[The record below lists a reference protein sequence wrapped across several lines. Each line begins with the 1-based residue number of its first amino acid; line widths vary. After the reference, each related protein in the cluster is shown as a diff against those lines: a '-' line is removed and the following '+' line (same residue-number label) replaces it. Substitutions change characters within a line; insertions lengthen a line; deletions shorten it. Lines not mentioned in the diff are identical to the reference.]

1 MAPGTAMGGMNPMGM
16 PGTAQMMP
24 PGTAMRLPGG
34 MAPPTAMRMPGTA
47 MPGTAMGGG
56 MPPGTGMA
64 PGTAMRL
71 GTGMMVPPGTGDV
84 GERPM
89 TSVQA
94 AGYNSDPST
103 RVGQQFDPSG
113 MAGASRGPAPPL
125 QKKSESSTEEK
136 LKDMERQ
143 VNALIE
149 ESAFEA
155 AKGDA
160 GTPAALEKAKE
171 AAKKERVLCKQ
182 REAAGLVDQINID
195 LTYSVCFNL
204 ANQYHANKQYTEA
217 LNTYSLIVKNKQ
229 YAQAGRLRVNMGN
242 IYYEQKKYPMAVKMY
257 RMALDQIPNTTKE
270 LRFKIMRNIGHASFR
285 MGAYQDALHSYEE
298 IMEGNPDFQAGFDL
312 LLCYYALGD
321 KERMKKGFLH
331 LMSVE
336 HEGTENEEDEDLEID
351 PAQHD
356 VLKEELREREKQGKH
371 FVTVAGK
378 LIAPVI
384 ELEWVSGFDWV
395 LDNLKTQG
403 HDDIASEME
412 IHKAVTY
419 MHKKDFG
426 QAVEVLK
433 GFEKKDKGLMA
444 RAATNLSFIYFL
456 EGDNPAAKK
465 YAEMAHKYDRYN
477 AKALVNLGNVQY
489 ANGEFEAAAETFQE
503 AAEKDSD
510 CVEAIYNQGLAYK
523 ALEQLDEAKRCFEK
537 LQTIMPMNAEVIY
550 NIANLHDAMGNMRQ
564 ATKWFNILTTRVP
577 SDPGILARLGQ
588 IYSRE
593 EDEAQA
599 FHYHLEAY
607 RYFPVN
613 MEVISWLG
621 AYFVKNELYEKAM
634 EFFKRASQIQ
644 PEEVKWK
651 LMVASCH
658 RRIQNFSNALQ
669 IYQDIHN
676 QYPENVEC
684 LRYLV
689 HICGEQGMKEQA
701 HEYVLKL
708 RKAERDMEI
717 ENARKERQEQERQA
731 MEQER
736 DGGGGDSYGGEP
748 KQSQYEEQP
757 QQQEAYQPPVQQQQ
771 QQQQQPQYEQ
781 PPQQQ
786 PYGGQPSPQQQQEP
800 SPQNSPMQP
809 SPQRKQAADDE
820 WGDDDDVAGLLA

>member
-1 MAPGTAMGGMNPMGM
+1 MGAMPGTAMGMGGMQMG
-16 PGTAQMMP
+16 AQMMP
-24 PGTAMRLPGG
+24 PGTAMRMPGG

-47 MPGTAMGGG
+47 MGG

-71 GTGMMVPPGTGDV
+71 GTGMMLPPGTGDV

-149 ESAFEA
+149 ESAFES

-336 HEGTENEEDEDLEID
+336 HEGTENDEDDDLEID

-384 ELEWVSGFDWV
+384 EVEWVSGFDWV

-412 IHKAVTY
+412 IHKAVTF

-433 GFEKKDKGLMA
+433 GFEKKDKGLMV

-489 ANGEFEAAAETFQE
+489 ANGEFEKATETFQE

-510 CVEAIYNQGLAYK
+510 CVEAIYNCGLAYK
-523 ALEQLDEAKRCFEK
+523 AQDNLDEAKRCFEK

-550 NIANLHDAMGNMRQ
+550 NIANLHDVMGNMRQ

-577 SDPGILARLGQ
+577 TDPGILARLGQ

-634 EFFKRASQIQ
+634 QFFERAAQIQ

-658 RRIQNFSNALQ
+658 RRIQNFANALQ

-676 QYPENVEC
+676 QYPDNVEC

-717 ENARKERQEQERQA
+717 ENARRERQEQEQA
-731 MEQER
+731 ALEQER
-736 DGGGGDSYGGEP
+736 EHGGSPRG
-748 KQSQYEEQP
+748 QEQP
-757 QQQEAYQPPVQQQQ
+757 QEAYQQPPSPQQQQ
-771 QQQQQPQYEQ
+771 QQQAAYGQEQ
-781 PPQQQ
+781 QQQ
-786 PYGGQPSPQQQQEP
+786 PYVEQPAYGGQQQVPSPHNSPMQQQAPSPQQ
-800 SPQNSPMQP
+800 
-809 SPQRKQAADDE
+809 RKAAAEDE

>member
-1 MAPGTAMGGMNPMGM
+1 MNRGPGTAMMGGMPMGM
-16 PGTAQMMP
+16 PGMP

-47 MPGTAMGGG
+47 MQGGM
-56 MPPGTGMA
+56 MPPGTGMM

-71 GTGMMVPPGTGDV
+71 GTGMMAPGGAGDV

-155 AKGDA
+155 AKGDS

-298 IMEGNPDFQAGFDL
+298 IMDGNPDFQAGFDL

-336 HEGTENEEDEDLEID
+336 HEGTENEDDDDLEID
-351 PAQHD
+351 PAQND

-384 ELEWVSGFDWV
+384 EHEWVGGFDWV

-412 IHKAVTY
+412 IHKAVTF

-456 EGDNPAAKK
+456 EGNNQAAKK

-489 ANGEFEAAAETFQE
+489 ADGEFEAAAQTFQE

-510 CVEAIYNQGLAYK
+510 CVEAIYNLGLAYK
-523 ALEQLDEAKRCFEK
+523 ASDQLDEAKRCFEK

-658 RRIQNFSNALQ
+658 RRIQNFTNALQ

-708 RKAERDMEI
+708 RKAERDLEI
-717 ENARKERQEQERQA
+717 ENARKEREEQERQA
-731 MEQER
+731 LEQQR
-736 DGGGGDSYGGEP
+736 ADGGESY
-748 KQSQYEEQP
+748 QP
-757 QQQEAYQPPVQQQQ
+757 QYDEPQQQQ
-771 QQQQQPQYEQ
+771 QQQQAYQSPVQQQQQYGQQQPQYEQ
-781 PPQQQ
+781 QQQPQYGQQQ
-786 PYGGQPSPQQQQEP
+786 PYGDPQHHEP
-800 SPQNSPMQP
+800 SPQHNSPVQP
-809 SPQRKQAADDE
+809 SPQRKQQAADDE

>member
-1 MAPGTAMGGMNPMGM
+1 MMGGMPMGM
-16 PGTAQMMP
+16 PGMP

-47 MPGTAMGGG
+47 MQGGM
-56 MPPGTGMA
+56 MPPGTGMM

-71 GTGMMVPPGTGDV
+71 GTGMMAPGGAGDV

-155 AKGDA
+155 AKGDS

-298 IMEGNPDFQAGFDL
+298 IMDGNPDFQAGFDL

-336 HEGTENEEDEDLEID
+336 HEGTENEDDDD
-351 PAQHD
+351 PAQND

-384 ELEWVSGFDWV
+384 EHEWVGGFDWV

-412 IHKAVTY
+412 IHKAVTF

-456 EGDNPAAKK
+456 EGNNQAAKK

-489 ANGEFEAAAETFQE
+489 ADGEFEAAAQTFQE

-510 CVEAIYNQGLAYK
+510 CVEAIYNLGLAYK
-523 ALEQLDEAKRCFEK
+523 ASDQLDEAKRCFEK

-634 EFFKRASQIQ
+634 EFFTRASQLQ

-658 RRIQNFSNALQ
+658 RRIQNFTNALQ

-708 RKAERDMEI
+708 RKAERDLEI
-717 ENARKERQEQERQA
+717 ENARKEREEQERQA
-731 MEQER
+731 LEQQR
-736 DGGGGDSYGGEP
+736 ADGGESYQP
-748 KQSQYEEQP
+748 QYDEP
-757 QQQEAYQPPVQQQQ
+757 QQQQQQQQAYQSPVQQQQQYGQQQPQYEQQ
-771 QQQQQPQYEQ
+771 QQQQQPQYG
-781 PPQQQ
+781 QQQ
-786 PYGGQPSPQQQQEP
+786 PYGDPQHHEP
-800 SPQNSPMQP
+800 SPQHNSPVQP
-809 SPQRKQAADDE
+809 SPQRKQQAADDE

>member
-1 MAPGTAMGGMNPMGM
+1 MGS
-16 PGTAQMMP
+16 Q
-24 PGTAMRLPGG
+24 
-34 MAPPTAMRMPGTA
+34 
-47 MPGTAMGGG
+47 
-56 MPPGTGMA
+56 
-64 PGTAMRL
+64 
-71 GTGMMVPPGTGDV
+71 
-84 GERPM
+84 
-89 TSVQA
+89 
-94 AGYNSDPST
+94 
-103 RVGQQFDPSG
+103 
-113 MAGASRGPAPPL
+113 
-125 QKKSESSTEEK
+125 
-136 LKDMERQ
+136 
-143 VNALIE
+143 
-149 ESAFEA
+149 
-155 AKGDA
+155 
-160 GTPAALEKAKE
+160 
-171 AAKKERVLCKQ
+171 
-182 REAAGLVDQINID
+182 AAGLVDQINID

-298 IMEGNPDFQAGFDL
+298 IMEGAPDFQAGFDL

-336 HEGTENEEDEDLEID
+336 HEGTENEEDEEIETD
-351 PAQHD
+351 PVLHD

-384 ELEWVSGFDWV
+384 ELEWVAGFDWV

-412 IHKAVTY
+412 IHKAVTF
-419 MHKKDFG
+419 MHKKDFNA
-426 QAVEVLK
+426 AVEVLK

-456 EGDNPAAKK
+456 EGDNNSAKK

-489 ANGEFEAAAETFQE
+489 ANGEFEKAVETFQE

-510 CVEAIYNQGLAYK
+510 CVEAIFNLGLAYK
-523 ALEQLDEAKRCFEK
+523 GMENLDEAKRCFEK

-550 NIANLHDAMGNMRQ
+550 NIANLHDQMGTPATDLSRARLLPLTYQRRGGTGNMRQ

-577 SDPGILARLGQ
+577 TDPGILARLGQ

-634 EFFKRASQIQ
+634 QFFERAAQIQ
-644 PEEVKWK
+644 PEEVK
-651 LMVASCH
+651 VRV
-658 RRIQNFSNALQ
+658 RRSFQQCCLFSA
-669 IYQDIHN
+669 
-676 QYPENVEC
+676 
-684 LRYLV
+684 
-689 HICGEQGMKEQA
+689 
-701 HEYVLKL
+701 
-708 RKAERDMEI
+708 
-717 ENARKERQEQERQA
+717 
-731 MEQER
+731 
-736 DGGGGDSYGGEP
+736 
-748 KQSQYEEQP
+748 
-757 QQQEAYQPPVQQQQ
+757 
-771 QQQQQPQYEQ
+771 
-781 PPQQQ
+781 
-786 PYGGQPSPQQQQEP
+786 
-800 SPQNSPMQP
+800 
-809 SPQRKQAADDE
+809 
-820 WGDDDDVAGLLA
+820 

>member
-1 MAPGTAMGGMNPMGM
+1 MNRGPGTAMMGGMPMGM
-16 PGTAQMMP
+16 HGMP

-47 MPGTAMGGG
+47 MQGGM
-56 MPPGTGMA
+56 MPPGTGMMM

-71 GTGMMVPPGTGDV
+71 GTGMMGPGGAGDL

-155 AKGDA
+155 AKGDS
-160 GTPAALEKAKE
+160 GTPTALEKAKE

-298 IMEGNPDFQAGFDL
+298 IMDGNPDFQAGFDL

-336 HEGTENEEDEDLEID
+336 HEGTENDDDDDLEID
-351 PAQHD
+351 PAQND

-384 ELEWVSGFDWV
+384 EHEWVGGFDWV

-412 IHKAVTY
+412 IHKAVTF

-456 EGDNPAAKK
+456 EGNNQAAKK

-489 ANGEFEAAAETFQE
+489 ADGDFEAAAQTFQE

-510 CVEAIYNQGLAYK
+510 CVEAIYNLGLAYK
-523 ALEQLDEAKRCFEK
+523 ASDQLDEAKRCFEK

-658 RRIQNFSNALQ
+658 RRIQNFTSALQ

-701 HEYVLKL
+701 HDYVLKL
-708 RKAERDMEI
+708 RKAERDLEI
-717 ENARKERQEQERQA
+717 ENARKEREEQERQA
-731 MEQER
+731 LEQQR
-736 DGGGGDSYGGEP
+736 ADGGESYQP
-748 KQSQYEEQP
+748 QYDEP
-757 QQQEAYQPPVQQQQ
+757 QQQQAYQSPVQQQQYGQQQQPQYGQQQQPQYGQ
-771 QQQQQPQYEQ
+771 QQQQQPYGE
-781 PPQQQ
+781 PQHH
-786 PYGGQPSPQQQQEP
+786 EP
-800 SPQNSPMQP
+800 SPQRKSPVQP
-809 SPQRKQAADDE
+809 SPQRKQQAADDE